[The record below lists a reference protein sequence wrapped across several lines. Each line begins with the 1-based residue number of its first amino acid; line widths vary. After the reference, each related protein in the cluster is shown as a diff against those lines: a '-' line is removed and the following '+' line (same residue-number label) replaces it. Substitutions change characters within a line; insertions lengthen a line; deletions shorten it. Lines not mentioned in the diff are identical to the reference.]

1 MGGPI
6 AQDALLTHTLPL
18 RIENA
23 RGTAIQGH
31 THYFLK
37 VSGLT
42 CTCGYSVHGIMFR
55 FSRFVYNFRDNLV
68 RVWKVENRSPVY
80 QSFAEKVIHS
90 AQTWC
95 V

>member
-6 AQDALLTHTLPL
+6 AQDAHSGPHPL
-18 RIENA
+18 FFEGVRA
-23 RGTAIQGH
+23 D
-31 THYFLK
+31 
-37 VSGLT
+37 
-42 CTCGYSVHGIMFR
+42 MFR

-80 QSFAEKVIHS
+80 QRFAEKVIHS
-90 AQTWC
+90 AQTRC